1 MTEMPWET
9 ISNAR
14 LRNIWISGYVD
25 ALQEMIKMLE
35 AEILANQ
42 YDDMLAEHWR
52 RVLEMIKD
60 RVNSRLI
67 LAQDVRRRI
76 REQA

>member
-1 MTEMPWET
+1 MPWET